1 MFYHEYI
8 KRMWSNVHFMLSPV
22 PSESP
27 RILQS
32 VIVNSSTVR
41 VTWLPPPLE
50 YQNGIITAYVVNVSL
65 EGSHTE
71 YQLSITSSLNLTL
84 GRLHPFSTYIVVVA
98 AETDIGRG
106 PFSSPFKIHTPEDG
120 KSLVLLVS

>member
-1 MFYHEYI
+1 MYVLF
-8 KRMWSNVHFMLSPV
+8 STV
-22 PSESP
+22 PSDSP

-32 VIVNSSTVR
+32 VIVNSSTVL
-41 VTWLPPPLE
+41 VTWLPPPPE

-71 YQLSITSSLNLTL
+71 YQLSTTCSLNLTL
-84 GRLHPFSTYIVVVA
+84 EKLHPFSTYIVVVA

-120 KSLVLLVS
+120 KSLVLLAS

>member
-1 MFYHEYI
+1 MLDI
-8 KRMWSNVHFMLSPV
+8 HFIVCSIFTV
-22 PSESP
+22 PSDSP

-32 VIVNSSTVR
+32 VIVNSSTML
-41 VTWLPPPLE
+41 VTWLPPPPE

-71 YQLSITSSLNLTL
+71 NQLSTTCSLNLTL
-84 GRLHPFSTYIVVVA
+84 ERLHPFSTYIMVVA

-106 PFSSPFKIHTPEDG
+106 PFSSPFEIHTPEDG
-120 KSLVLLVS
+120 KSQVLLAS